1 MKSSKVKSND
11 LISNRKWYFHCI
23 KLLMSACL
31 PIILGVF
38 TLIYTIQQNQ
48 IAKDNRLQD
57 ERQANEI
64 RQQNIYD
71 KYLEDITK
79 YKSDG
84 NINLE
89 IIRLKTLNA
98 FSQLD
103 IQRKRSI
110 ILFLYDIGF
119 IHRNTTEKER
129 LRLDGADLTGVKFI
143 RSSTFHCQLDNI
155 YLSGI
160 LASNIIFSHCRMWYA
175 NFDQALLINAQFIN
189 CSMSYSS
196 FVSADIS
203 QAKFIGE
210 ANNAERI
217 DFSNSKLIEMYM
229 SLPMRNANL
238 TNTDTFNSQIIF
250 SYNASRVNYFLNTR
264 LPNGTFSII
273 GTSQLIQDGSAETE
287 YQKYWLQRSGYNAVE
302 QSNESEQIPDAIDG
316 KSYFKLFFNSRA
328 FQDINVRHCSFFID
342 SDNAWFNLSAYLA
355 CPFSQH
361 RKDITNI
368 YLRFYDENLIG
379 IKTEILESNYNQ
391 TSFKYQYLT
400 ERILPHTRQ
409 ISVFIG
415 TIMNNSTLFTNINN
429 NSNYTKPYCLIDDMK
444 FNIFKNIL

>member
-1 MKSSKVKSND
+1 
-11 LISNRKWYFHCI
+11 
-23 KLLMSACL
+23 MSACL

-38 TLIYTIQQNQ
+38 TLIYTIPQDQ

-57 ERQANEI
+57 EKQANEI

-143 RSSTFHCQLDNI
+143 RSSTFHCQLDSI

-196 FVSADIS
+196 FVSADVS

-250 SYNASRVNYFLNTR
+250 SYNLIRVNYFLNTR
-264 LPNGTFSII
+264 PPNGTFSII
-273 GTSQLIQDGSAETE
+273 DTSQLIQDGSADAE

-302 QSNESEQIPDAIDG
+302 QLNESEQIPDAIDG

-328 FQDINVRHCSFFID
+328 FQDINVRHYSLFID
-342 SDNAWFNLSAYLA
+342 SDNAWFNLSAYFA

-368 YLRFYDENLIG
+368 YLRFYDENIIG

-391 TSFKYQYLT
+391 TSFKY
-400 ERILPHTRQ
+400 
-409 ISVFIG
+409 
-415 TIMNNSTLFTNINN
+415 
-429 NSNYTKPYCLIDDMK
+429 
-444 FNIFKNIL
+444 